1 MKGEETVCP
10 IGSSMD
16 GPELDLPIWI
26 ASPEITV
33 KNLIHTRLI
42 PAEHFA
48 LHTRVIC
55 LPGITIT
62 IRDELQALENI
73 GGKKALELVNFKD
86 DPLNR
91 RIVSSWPSRFDNSYA
106 LHLGYYID
114 EGGIKGIVSDFKTKL
129 DAGLV

>member
-1 MKGEETVCP
+1 MN
-10 IGSSMD
+10 

-42 PAEHFA
+42 PAAQFTS
-48 LHTRVIC
+48 HTRVIC

-62 IRDELQALENI
+62 VRDELQALEKV
-73 GGKKALELVNFKD
+73 GGKKALELVKFKD
-86 DPLNR
+86 DPVNR

-106 LHLGYYID
+106 LDLGYYID
-114 EGGIKGIVSDFKTKL
+114 EGGIEGIVTDFKRKL
-129 DAGLV
+129 VAGSV